1 MFCPIRRGKMRARA
15 ILIAASLMPLTAL
28 SGCITERAVLTNAQG
43 QTVTCETKGH
53 VGIVSPI
60 RVQAKQHDCVKKAEE
75 SGYKVTASPAPAS

>member
-1 MFCPIRRGKMRARA
+1 MRARA
-15 ILIAASLMPLTAL
+15 ILTAASLVPLTAL

-60 RVQAKQHDCVKKAEE
+60 KVYVKQHDCVKKAEE
-75 SGYKVTASPAPAS
+75 NGYKATASPAAAS